1 MRKFLA
7 ILTFMSLS
15 TSLFA
20 NNVLPLANITSSSG
34 SFTGKIGQTFTFS
47 GASSYDPDG
56 GVN

>member
-20 NNVLPLANITSSSG
+20 NNVLPVANITTANG
-34 SFTGKIGQTFTFS
+34 VFTAKAGQLMTFS
-47 GASSYDPDG
+47 GSTSYDPDG